1 MSDLKLDRTCRLGDE
16 GGQVKLIQEWLTL
29 HGVGVAVDGSFG
41 PATRAA
47 VKEFQ
52 RAKRLAADGV
62 VGRRTFAAL
71 VAPMAAALRPI
82 ARKPERLGD
91 LVVAYA
97 ERHLA
102 QSPREVGGENRG
114 PWVRLYMD
122 GHEGEPWRWCAG
134 FACFVL
140 KQACEGLGVPM
151 PVPAS
156 FSCDVLATAAK
167 ANGRFL
173 AGSGGAA
180 PAEVAPGSLFLVR
193 RTAADWVHVG
203 IVVEALKDHM
213 TTIEGNTNDGGSP
226 EGYEVCRRIRGYE
239 KKDFILVSEGA
250 AKKVPR
256 GK

>member
-1 MSDLKLDRTCRLGDE
+1 MSDLSLERTCRLGDE

-62 VGRRTFAAL
+62 VGKRTFAAL

-97 ERHLA
+97 ERHLS

-114 PWVRLYMD
+114 PWVRLYMG

-140 KQACEGLGVPM
+140 RQACEGLGVPM

-167 ANGRFL
+167 ANGRF
-173 AGSGGAA
+173 
-180 PAEVAPGSLFLVR
+180 
-193 RTAADWVHVG
+193 H
-203 IVVEALKDHM
+203 I

-239 KKDFILVSEGA
+239 KKDFILVSEGT